1 MICNCK
7 AAAAAFYRLLSASD
21 VPATDWARLRPDLL
35 AWPDRARP
43 VVRQYEDRCVN
54 AACLPAAHP
63 PAADWAPGDR
73 RLPSGSVAPDQ
84 MTSGKRAAAG
94 GRPAERRRGGCRWRV
109 RSGPAPCAVPE
120 ADGILRFSRTSLA
133 SISARGAE
141 AGAGRSA
148 QCDHQRPCRLR
159 RRGQSRCGR
168 QRTLGAA
175 REGTTHGSF
184 VSDD

>member
-7 AAAAAFYRLLSASD
+7 PAAAAFYRLLSASD
-21 VPATDWARLRPDLL
+21 VPATDWARSQVDLV
-35 AWPDRARP
+35 ACPHRARP
-43 VVRQYEDRCVN
+43 VVRQYEDSCVN
-54 AACLPAAHP
+54 AARSAAHP
-63 PAADWAPGDR
+63 PAVDWAPGGR
-73 RLPSGSVAPDQ
+73 RLPSGSSAPDR

-94 GRPAERRRGGCRWRV
+94 GGPAERRRGGCRWRV
-109 RSGPAPCAVPE
+109 RSGPAACAVPE

-133 SISARGAE
+133 SISASGAE

-148 QCDHQRPCRLR
+148 QCDHQRPCRPR

-168 QRTLGAA
+168 QRRFGAA